1 MFGGEAVEG
10 LGGGSLDASSQLREQ
25 LRHVFDACDT
35 AGEGE
40 IRLRDLANLSR
51 THVTGASQVEQILDI
66 FDGGAGEEEDRIDFD
81 AFHSR
86 VVAFLMEGEERVG
99 EMEVQG
105 RRRASTS
112 SQGVFNENLRR
123 SFDKSTSSPAR
134 SPGRRGR
141 PRRRGSQTKQS
152 GRIPLVNTSSEE
164 EAEDLED
171 MEELDD
177 SFDRRIA
184 ASLEVARPLEI
195 QAQFLVRGSMARSTT
210 KHARA
215 SPAAHRRASLTER
228 RRPPGFSPGVS
239 STTSDLHRRPAA
251 MDMAAMSPIGARQPR
266 QSSGS
271 LGSPSP
277 MSSST
282 AASSGRESPEDR
294 RQDTSNTRFV
304 ISELERTVEQLQET
318 AVAREER
325 RAEEEDDSPSSGV
338 GSLKVDL
345 EEELATSLHLARR
358 HGEERLLAEVARHR
372 EQVSSLERERD
383 LERRN
388 FTLRFQQ
395 IQEERDAMKREVEG
409 LQEKVRLIHG
419 EKEGCEERLADL
431 LEEQRCRSPPTA
443 VGESLEEQRRQDREQ
458 ELVGTVEAL
467 SLRVQQQD
475 DAEAELREDNIVLRS
490 QVRSLRGAAGP
501 RVSPFK
507 ERNRSFLG
515 LIAPRVEEKA
525 RDKAEDIQILY
536 LDPADLRRLLKESRG
551 ELQEQREANTSM
563 KEYMGTVLGNIMAE
577 NPSMLEK
584 Q

>member
-1 MFGGEAVEG
+1 M
-10 LGGGSLDASSQLREQ
+10 
-25 LRHVFDACDT
+25 
-35 AGEGE
+35 
-40 IRLRDLANLSR
+40 IRLQDLANLSR
-51 THVTGASQVEQILDI
+51 SHVAGAGQVEQILDI
-66 FDGGAGEEEDRIDFD
+66 FDGGAEGAEDRIDFE

-99 EMEVQG
+99 EMEVQS

-123 SFDKSTSSPAR
+123 SFEKSTSSPVR
-134 SPGRRGR
+134 SPGRRAR
-141 PRRRGSQTKQS
+141 TRRKGSQTKQC

-164 EAEDLED
+164 EAED

-177 SFDRRIA
+177 SFDRRLA
-184 ASLEVARPLEI
+184 SSLEVARPLKIE
-195 QAQFLVRGSMARSTT
+195 AQFLVRGSMARSTT
-210 KHARA
+210 KHARSTPA
-215 SPAAHRRASLTER
+215 LAAHRRASLTER
-228 RRPPGFSPGVS
+228 RRPAGFSPGVS
-239 STTSDLHRRPAA
+239 STTTDLHRRPAA
-251 MDMAAMSPIGARQPR
+251 IDMVAMSPIGARQPR

-282 AASSGRESPEDR
+282 AASSGRESPEER

-325 RAEEEDDSPSSGV
+325 RAEEEDSPSSGV
-338 GSLKVDL
+338 GSLRVDL

-358 HGEERLLAEVARHR
+358 HGEERLLAEVTRHR
-372 EQVSSLERERD
+372 EQVAAIERERD

-409 LQEKVRLIHG
+409 LQEKVRLIHE
-419 EKEGCEERLADL
+419 EKEGCEEKLAEL

-467 SLRVQQQD
+467 SLRVQLQD
-475 DAEAELREDNIVLRS
+475 DAEAELREDNLVLRS
-490 QVRSLRGAAGP
+490 QVRSLREAAGAK
-501 RVSPFK
+501 VSPFK

-515 LIAPRVEEKA
+515 LIAPKVEEKA

-536 LDPADLRRLLKESRG
+536 LDPADLRRLLKESRS
-551 ELQEQREANTSM
+551 ELQEQREANATL
-563 KEYMGTVLGNIMAE
+563 KEYMGTVLGNIMTE
-577 NPSMLEK
+577 NPAMLEK